1 MAAVEGTAAAGNTS
15 AAGPGRNSPAGFVVA
30 GHSLAGVGSSP
41 AVGAG
46 RRRSSRSQR
55 RGFDLAVVGS
65 RGRSRGP
72 GQGKRVAGLSR
83 RGLHLA
89 CVL

>member
-15 AAGPGRNSPAGFVVA
+15 AAGLGRNSPAGFAVA

-41 AVGAG
+41 AVVAG

-55 RGFDLAVVGS
+55 RGFDAVVGS
-65 RGRSRGP
+65 RGLSRGP
-72 GQGKRVAGLSR
+72 GQGRKVAGLSR
-83 RGLHLA
+83 RDLYLA
-89 CVL
+89 FVF